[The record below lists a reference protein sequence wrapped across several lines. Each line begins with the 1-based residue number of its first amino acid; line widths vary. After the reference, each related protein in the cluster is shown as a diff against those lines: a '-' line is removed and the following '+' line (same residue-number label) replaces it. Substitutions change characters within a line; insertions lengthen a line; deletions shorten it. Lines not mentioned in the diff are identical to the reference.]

1 MAHLLVERSTRQQGT
16 PRVDLE
22 AGIIYDVKFLGNDSE
37 NGRRYG
43 YDVRKKAL
51 PLYEGAIVNQNH
63 PANERKLG
71 RQVQEWVGVLEN
83 VRAEPDGSYG
93 NLRMRKQHQDFA
105 VLMEA
110 AKDFWENFGL
120 SHIAFGDGKKKNGI
134 EVVTTI
140 ENVRSVDIVLD
151 PATCSNLYES
161 KGKRMAATATT
172 KPKRRLRTLSQIIES
187 TGDATGD
194 ALKFRKLLKEST
206 EGDAPAVPAETQ
218 AAVPEG
224 ASTEDALKEGVL
236 AGIIATLRESDPA
249 TIEKVAKTLGLGT
262 KLSDMLGGKPAEE
275 APAADSGEETP
286 MTESKAVNELQ
297 ARLLLLEAGHK
308 ASDISD
314 VMVESL
320 AACPKAKRRELLAS
334 WKLEAAAP
342 ATTAKGKPKA
352 SPPAFLGD
360 EAEDEADEEMTY
372 IESKHKKMIE
382 AAKQKINARRRV

>member
-63 PANERKLG
+63 PVNERKLD
-71 RQVQEWVGVLEN
+71 RPVQDWVGVLEN

-93 NLRMRKQHQDFA
+93 NLRMRKQHQDFP

-120 SHIAFGDGKKKNGI
+120 SHVAFGDGKKKNGI

-224 ASTEDALKEGVL
+224 ASTENTIK
-236 AGIIATLRESDPA
+236 AGLIQAAVVKLSEIDGATF
-249 TIEKVAKTLGLGT
+249 EKVCKLLGLGT
-262 KLSDMLGGKPAEE
+262 KVGEVFDGGKPAEP
-275 APAADSGEETP
+275 APAPDSGEETP
-286 MTESKAVNELQ
+286 MAESKVVAELS
-297 ARLLLLEAGHK
+297 ARMLLLEAGHK
-308 ASDISD
+308 PGDISE

-320 AACPKAKRRELLAS
+320 ANCPKAKRRQLLDS
-334 WKLEAAAP
+334 WKLEAAP
-342 ATTAKGKPKA
+342 ATPRKAKPA
-352 SPPAFLGD
+352 TSPPAFLDD
-360 EAEDEADEEMTY
+360 EDDTEGEDDFAM
-372 IESKHKKMIE
+372 IESRFE
-382 AAKQKINARRRV
+382 AAKKANTAFLESRRRR